1 MLLSVILD
9 LMTSMFGLAKKTK
22 QEIQQKWNETVETE
36 FKQKFEGLCKVIGQR
51 PFLLYYV
58 TIADFNFT
66 YFCEWLDFVCDNV
79 GVENPL
85 KDYPP
90 LIKLRQNVQALGAI
104 KAFENHS
111 SNQKPIFIPSMIKFL
126 QE

>member
-1 MLLSVILD
+1 M
-9 LMTSMFGLAKKTK
+9 
-22 QEIQQKWNETVETE
+22 
-36 FKQKFEGLCKVIGQR
+36 
-51 PFLLYYV
+51 

-66 YFCEWLDFVCDNV
+66 YFCEMLDFVCDNV

-90 LIKLRQNVQALGAI
+90 LVKLRQSVLSLGAI
-104 KAFENHS
+104 KAFEHHS
-111 SNQKPIFIPSMIKFL
+111 SNQKPLFPAPMVKFL